1 MKRKWSLR
9 LGAAVLCAVLLGSCG
24 STAAAPAESTA
35 PADPLT
41 GQQLLYPEQRAAAVV
56 IENTTDS
63 TTQWGIGSAS
73 VVLEAMTESGSST
86 ELCLVY
92 PALSAMP
99 VVGPVTRGQDLYWR
113 LLSGQQVLP
122 IQCGSNAYAKRY
134 LEYYNL
140 RAVDAQEVG
149 RNAFVSTGYSWDNTP
164 LWRTSGK
171 AVAAVLDSLS
181 ISTAVNQNTASG
193 SESETAGVLPA
204 LLPQRDTGH
213 LPDANA
219 ADAVKATVNFQSGGA
234 TGFVYDDA
242 LAAYGMLHADGTPQL
257 DANTGTQAVFDN
269 LLILYSGSS
278 LRDDGRTLDYDLSMG
293 GGVWLNGGH
302 LWQITWTQGT
312 QSTLALYD
320 SNGKPLNLPAGRSY
334 IALLSS
340 LTGQELLVQLTGG
353 SYTFRIVGVYKYEQ
367 SAFSFSTASDKD
379 ISTSLYIPLSTA
391 KQLVG
396 ADRGFSN
403 ITVQAALGESSTE
416 VAAEVKNYLS
426 RYYRTNENYT
436 VTAISMDTMIS
447 SVDSMMSTLSV
458 AISVIAGISLL
469 VGGIGVMNIMLVS
482 VTERTREIGT
492 RKALGA
498 TNNNI
503 RLQFVVESVIICLIG
518 GAIGIVLGAI
528 MGYVG
533 SGLLKN
539 AVLPSI
545 GAIVLAFTF
554 SLAVGV
560 FFGYYPANKA
570 AKMDP
575 IEALRYE

>member
-56 IENTTDS
+56 IENTTGS

-73 VVLEAMTESGSST
+73 VVLEALTESGSST

-92 PALSAMP
+92 PALEAMP
-99 VVGPVTRGQDLYWR
+99 IVGPVTRGQDLYWR

-122 IQCGSNAYAKRY
+122 IQCGSSAYAKRY

-149 RNAFVSTGYSWDNTP
+149 RNAFVSTGYSWNSTP

-171 AVAAVLDSLS
+171 AVASVLDSLS
-181 ISTAVNQNTASG
+181 ISAAVNQNTASG

-219 ADAVKATVNFQSGGA
+219 ADAVKVTVNFQSGGA

-257 DANTGTQAVFDN
+257 DANTGTQAAFDN

-302 LWQITWTQGT
+302 LWQITWTQGVE
-312 QSTLALYD
+312 STLALYD
-320 SNGKPLNLPAGRSY
+320 SNGKPLELPAGAVTSPCFPALPGRSCWCK
-334 IALLSS
+334 AAPGKRWWEPGDLRQKS
-340 LTGQELLVQLTGG
+340 LRRRTPGETPPVSL
-353 SYTFRIVGVYKYEQ
+353 R
-367 SAFSFSTASDKD
+367 STAPSRMG
-379 ISTSLYIPLSTA
+379 PLA
-391 KQLVG
+391 
-396 ADRGFSN
+396 
-403 ITVQAALGESSTE
+403 
-416 VAAEVKNYLS
+416 
-426 RYYRTNENYT
+426 
-436 VTAISMDTMIS
+436 
-447 SVDSMMSTLSV
+447 
-458 AISVIAGISLL
+458 
-469 VGGIGVMNIMLVS
+469 
-482 VTERTREIGT
+482 
-492 RKALGA
+492 
-498 TNNNI
+498 
-503 RLQFVVESVIICLIG
+503 
-518 GAIGIVLGAI
+518 
-528 MGYVG
+528 
-533 SGLLKN
+533 
-539 AVLPSI
+539 
-545 GAIVLAFTF
+545 
-554 SLAVGV
+554 
-560 FFGYYPANKA
+560 
-570 AKMDP
+570 
-575 IEALRYE
+575 

>member
-122 IQCGSNAYAKRY
+122 IQCGSSAYAKRY

-181 ISTAVNQNTASG
+181 ISTAVNQNTTSG
-193 SESETAGVLPA
+193 SESETAGVLPT

-257 DANTGTQAVFDN
+257 DANTGTQAAFDN

-293 GGVWLNGGH
+293 GGKIRKGLGLVLGLAQQGSGVEGTHEQDAALFVQLAMLLGHGEILSDHPLGGNAAKADHDLWLQQAELLPQPGH
-302 LWQITWTQGT
+302 TGFALSRLGVTVLRRAALDDVCNIAVLRAVKVDGKQIFVQQLAAAPHKGQTLLV
-312 QSTLALYD
+312 LAL
-320 SNGKPLNLPAGRSY
+320 AG
-334 IALLSS
+334 AL
-340 LTGQELLVQLTGG
+340 
-353 SYTFRIVGVYKYEQ
+353 
-367 SAFSFSTASDKD
+367 AH
-379 ISTSLYIPLSTA
+379 
-391 KQLVG
+391 KQH
-396 ADRGFSN
+396 
-403 ITVQAALGESSTE
+403 
-416 VAAEVKNYLS
+416 
-426 RYYRTNENYT
+426 
-436 VTAISMDTMIS
+436 
-447 SVDSMMSTLSV
+447 LSV
-458 AISVIAGISLL
+458 
-469 VGGIGVMNIMLVS
+469 
-482 VTERTREIGT
+482 RH
-492 RKALGA
+492 ALPEHHV
-498 TNNNI
+498 
-503 RLQFVVESVIICLIG
+503 RPG
-518 GAIGIVLGAI
+518 GAQLAPGA
-528 MGYVG
+528 GKAF
-533 SGLLKN
+533 GL
-539 AVLPSI
+539 
-545 GAIVLAFTF
+545 
-554 SLAVGV
+554 
-560 FFGYYPANKA
+560 
-570 AKMDP
+570 
-575 IEALRYE
+575 

>member
-1 MKRKWSLR
+1 MTSDWIISSTLIARYRSVLNDVIGQGLDAVVPEEFRELSIALDRMETLLDSDPFAARDMSRSLGGRFHGLPRFAREQRRSRQDAELAAAEAFRKAQQAEAERQLQMRSELEAAWREGLSGWSTPVALNAAFAELQQLR
-9 LGAAVLCAVLLGSCG
+9 ARLLGDVASNIT
-24 STAAAPAESTA
+24 SAQISAALREVRLRYEGDAERQLQEMKNRAQREAVT
-35 PADPLT
+35 DVLT
-41 GQQLLYPEQRAAAVV
+41 LQREQLEQEAKKNGGERAA
-56 IENTTDS
+56 
-63 TTQWGIGSAS
+63 
-73 VVLEAMTESGSST
+73 
-86 ELCLVY
+86 
-92 PALSAMP
+92 
-99 VVGPVTRGQDLYWR
+99 
-113 LLSGQQVLP
+113 SGQQVLP
-122 IQCGSNAYAKRY
+122 IQCGSSAYAKRY

-340 LTGQELLVQLTGG
+340 LTGQELLVQSSSG
-353 SYTFRIVGVYKYEQ
+353 E
-367 SAFSFSTASDKD
+367 A
-379 ISTSLYIPLSTA
+379 
-391 KQLVG
+391 LVG
-396 ADRGFSN
+396 AG
-403 ITVQAALGESSTE
+403 
-416 VAAEVKNYLS
+416 
-426 RYYRTNENYT
+426 
-436 VTAISMDTMIS
+436 
-447 SVDSMMSTLSV
+447 
-458 AISVIAGISLL
+458 
-469 VGGIGVMNIMLVS
+469 
-482 VTERTREIGT
+482 
-492 RKALGA
+492 
-498 TNNNI
+498 
-503 RLQFVVESVIICLIG
+503 
-518 GAIGIVLGAI
+518 
-528 MGYVG
+528 
-533 SGLLKN
+533 
-539 AVLPSI
+539 
-545 GAIVLAFTF
+545 
-554 SLAVGV
+554 
-560 FFGYYPANKA
+560 
-570 AKMDP
+570 
-575 IEALRYE
+575 

>member
-1 MKRKWSLR
+1 MQHNKILIRQLGLQPYEPVSQAMHEFTDARDEDTLDEIWLVEHHPVFTQGQAGKAEHVLVPGDIPVIQSDRGGQVTYHGPGQQVMYVLLDLKRRKLGVRELVTIASGMVISSAVFSLVGPATAFAGR
-9 LGAAVLCAVLLGSCG
+9 GTWLAYLCAVLLGSCG

-122 IQCGSNAYAKRY
+122 IQCGSSAYAKRY

-193 SESETAGVLPA
+193 SESETAGVLPT

-302 LWQITWTQGT
+302 LWQVTWTQGT

-340 LTGQELLVQLTGG
+340 LTGQELLVQSSTG
-353 SYTFRIVGVYKYEQ
+353 E
-367 SAFSFSTASDKD
+367 A
-379 ISTSLYIPLSTA
+379 
-391 KQLVG
+391 LVG
-396 ADRGFSN
+396 AG
-403 ITVQAALGESSTE
+403 
-416 VAAEVKNYLS
+416 
-426 RYYRTNENYT
+426 
-436 VTAISMDTMIS
+436 
-447 SVDSMMSTLSV
+447 
-458 AISVIAGISLL
+458 
-469 VGGIGVMNIMLVS
+469 
-482 VTERTREIGT
+482 
-492 RKALGA
+492 
-498 TNNNI
+498 
-503 RLQFVVESVIICLIG
+503 
-518 GAIGIVLGAI
+518 
-528 MGYVG
+528 
-533 SGLLKN
+533 
-539 AVLPSI
+539 
-545 GAIVLAFTF
+545 
-554 SLAVGV
+554 
-560 FFGYYPANKA
+560 
-570 AKMDP
+570 
-575 IEALRYE
+575 

>member
-35 PADPLT
+35 PADPLI

-122 IQCGSNAYAKRY
+122 IQCGSSAYAKRY

-181 ISTAVNQNTASG
+181 ISTAVNQSASG

-340 LTGQELLVQLTGG
+340 LTGQELLVQSSTG
-353 SYTFRIVGVYKYEQ
+353 E
-367 SAFSFSTASDKD
+367 A
-379 ISTSLYIPLSTA
+379 
-391 KQLVG
+391 LVG
-396 ADRGFSN
+396 AG
-403 ITVQAALGESSTE
+403 
-416 VAAEVKNYLS
+416 
-426 RYYRTNENYT
+426 
-436 VTAISMDTMIS
+436 
-447 SVDSMMSTLSV
+447 
-458 AISVIAGISLL
+458 
-469 VGGIGVMNIMLVS
+469 
-482 VTERTREIGT
+482 
-492 RKALGA
+492 
-498 TNNNI
+498 
-503 RLQFVVESVIICLIG
+503 
-518 GAIGIVLGAI
+518 
-528 MGYVG
+528 
-533 SGLLKN
+533 
-539 AVLPSI
+539 
-545 GAIVLAFTF
+545 
-554 SLAVGV
+554 
-560 FFGYYPANKA
+560 
-570 AKMDP
+570 
-575 IEALRYE
+575 